1 MRVLL
6 VEDDEGVRSSVAETL
21 SEGGFEVLEAASGDE
36 ALQYLTGTPSIA
48 ILVTDLRM
56 PGMTGWEVARRVRTV
71 LPDVPVIYAT
81 GYVEAMEPPVTGS
94 MFLLK
99 PYRVTQLVS
108 AIRALTEK
116 PLIEASRRPVLR

>member
-1 MRVLL
+1 M
-6 VEDDEGVRSSVAETL
+6 
-21 SEGGFEVLEAASGDE
+21 
-36 ALQYLTGTPSIA
+36 
-48 ILVTDLRM
+48 TD
-56 PGMTGWEVARRVRTV
+56 WEVARRVRTV

-116 PLIEASRRPVLR
+116 PLIEASRRQS